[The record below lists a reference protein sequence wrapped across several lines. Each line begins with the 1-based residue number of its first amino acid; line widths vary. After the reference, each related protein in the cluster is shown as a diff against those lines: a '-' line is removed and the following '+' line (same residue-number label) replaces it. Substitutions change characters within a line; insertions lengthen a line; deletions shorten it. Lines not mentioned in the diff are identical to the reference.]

1 MVRTKNVMV
10 VPYNPE
16 WKNEFERLK
25 SYLENAVGDM
35 SVEIE
40 HVGSTSVEGLW
51 AKPIIDI
58 DIVIEDRDDFE
69 EVKNSLEGIG
79 YYHEG
84 DLGIKGREAFGY
96 DEKNEF
102 MKHHLY
108 VCHKDSQQLK
118 NHIEFRNHL
127 RQNKDDRD
135 RYSEVKAKAAK
146 ANPKDID
153 GYMEEKSHIIDIIY
167 KKIGL

>member
-1 MVRTKNVMV
+1 MRTKNVMV
-10 VPYNPE
+10 VPYDPK

-25 SYLENAVGDM
+25 SYLKNAIGGM
-35 SVEIE
+35 SIEIE

-58 DIVIEDRDDFE
+58 DIVIEKQDDFE
-69 EVKNSLEGIG
+69 RVKDRLEKLG

-96 DEKNEF
+96 DEKDEF
-102 MKHHLY
+102 IKHHLY

-118 NHIEFRNHL
+118 NHIKFRNYL
-127 RQNKDDRD
+127 RQNKEDRD
-135 RYSEVKAKAAK
+135 RYSEVKAKASK
-146 ANPKDID
+146 GNPKDIE
-153 GYMEEKSHIIDIIY
+153 GYMEEKSHIIEAIY